1 MFSAEGVEFL
11 VNHIWLWMIL
21 SGVVAAAAQGRVD
34 LVTRAALAGA
44 KEAVAVCIGLISVLV
59 FWMGMMRIAQ
69 DAGLLEKLARMLRP
83 VVRFLFPSVPPNHP
97 AMGYILSNIS
107 ANLFGLGNA
116 ATPMGIKAMEE
127 LKKMNPDSKTASPA
141 MCTLLALNSSGFTL
155 IPTRIIWLWMK
166 YGSSDPAEI
175 IGTTLL
181 ATLCSTLVAILLDR
195 WFRARYFRGR
205 AE

>member
-1 MFSAEGVEFL
+1 L

-141 MCTLLALNSSGFTL
+141 MCTLLALNTSGFTL
-155 IPTRIIWLWMK
+155 IPTTIIGLRMK
-166 YGSSDPAEI
+166 YGSADPAEI

>member
-1 MFSAEGVEFL
+1 M

-44 KEAVAVCIGLISVLV
+44 KEAVAVCSGLISVLV

-141 MCTLLALNSSGFTL
+141 MCTLLALNTSG
-155 IPTRIIWLWMK
+155 
-166 YGSSDPAEI
+166 
-175 IGTTLL
+175 
-181 ATLCSTLVAILLDR
+181 
-195 WFRARYFRGR
+195 
-205 AE
+205 

>member
-69 DAGLLEKLARMLRP
+69 DAGLMEKLARMLRP

-141 MCTLLALNSSGFTL
+141 MCTLLALNTSGFTL
-155 IPTRIIWLWMK
+155 IPTTIIGLRMK
-166 YGSSDPAEI
+166 YGSADPAEI

>member
-59 FWMGMMRIAQ
+59 FWMGMMQIAQ

-141 MCTLLALNSSGFTL
+141 MCTLLALNTSGFTL
-155 IPTRIIWLWMK
+155 IPTTIIGLRMK
-166 YGSSDPAEI
+166 YGSADPAEI

>member
-1 MFSAEGVEFL
+1 L

-59 FWMGMMRIAQ
+59 FWMWMMQIAQ

-141 MCTLLALNSSGFTL
+141 MCTLLALNTSGFTL
-155 IPTRIIWLWMK
+155 IPTTIIGLRMK
-166 YGSSDPAEI
+166 YGSADPAEI

>member
-1 MFSAEGVEFL
+1 M

-21 SGVVAAAAQGRVD
+21 SGVVAALVQGRVE
-34 LVTRAALAGA
+34 LVTRAALTGA
-44 KEAVAVCIGLISVLV
+44 KEAVAVCIGLISILV

-69 DAGLLEKLARMLRP
+69 DAGLLEKLSRLLRP
-83 VVRFLFPSVPPNHP
+83 VVRYLFPSVPPNHP

-127 LKKMNPDSKTASPA
+127 LQKLNSDPKTASPA
-141 MCTLLALNSSGFTL
+141 MCTLLALNTSGFTL
-155 IPTRIIWLWMK
+155 VPTTIIGLRMK
-166 YGSSDPAEI
+166 YGSADPAEI

-181 ATLCSTLVAILLDR
+181 ATLCSTLVALMLDR
-195 WFRARYFRGR
+195 WFRARHFRNQ
-205 AE
+205 AP

>member
-1 MFSAEGVEFL
+1 M

-141 MCTLLALNSSGFTL
+141 MCTLLALNTSGFTL
-155 IPTRIIWLWMK
+155 IPTTIIGLRMK
-166 YGSSDPAEI
+166 YGSADPAEI

-181 ATLCSTLVAILLDR
+181 ATLCSTLVAIMLDR
-195 WFRARYFRGR
+195 WFRARYYRGR
-205 AE
+205 ME